1 MTRVIL
7 NSLLQ
12 AGTIKPFQ
20 DIFNFNRNRRLTNN
34 IPRISFTL
42 LLCYFVTLSL
52 ILFGE
57 YMKKNYYF
65 DHNATTPIR
74 PEVLEA
80 MMPFLTGQY
89 GNASSAHALGQSARR
104 ALEDSRARIAALLGA
119 EPDEIVFTGCGTE
132 SDNIALTGSLMSA
145 PKGKNGLV
153 TSQVEHSAVLNTGKM
168 HEKRGFKVV
177 FAGVDNE
184 CRLDMDFLRQSVG
197 RETGLVS
204 IMFANNETGV
214 IQPIREAAE
223 TAHAAGALFHTDA
236 VQAAGKVPIHVKD
249 MDIDMLT
256 MSAHKLNA
264 PKGIGLLFIRR
275 GIPVTPLTYGGHHE
289 HGIRPGT
296 ENVAGIVGFARAF
309 ELAVG
314 DMKTEGE
321 KLSKLRERME
331 KSIESLIP
339 DVRFNGRRADRLPG
353 TSNISFPGVDGEA
366 LLISMDLE
374 GLAVSTGSACTS
386 GEVEPSHVLLAMG
399 VDPRTATS
407 SLRFSMGWGTT
418 DEGVDHILEVL
429 PGIVN
434 RLRSVSGGVAY
445 ACAASEE

>member
-1 MTRVIL
+1 
-7 NSLLQ
+7 
-12 AGTIKPFQ
+12 
-20 DIFNFNRNRRLTNN
+20 
-34 IPRISFTL
+34 
-42 LLCYFVTLSL
+42 
-52 ILFGE
+52 
-57 YMKKNYYF
+57 MKTHYYF

-89 GNASSAHALGQSARR
+89 GNASSPHALGQAARR
-104 ALEDSRARIAALLGA
+104 ALEDSRSRIAALLGA

-132 SDNIALTGSLMSA
+132 SDNIAITGSLMSSS
-145 PKGKNGLV
+145 KEKNGLV
-153 TSQVEHSAVLNTGKM
+153 TTLVEHSAVLNTGKM
-168 HEKRGFKVV
+168 LEKKDLKVV
-177 FAGVDNE
+177 FAGVDSE
-184 CRLDMDFLRQSVG
+184 CRLDIDFLRQAVG

-204 IMFANNETGV
+204 IMFGNNETGV

-236 VQAAGKVPIHVKD
+236 VQAAGKIPIHVKE
-249 MDIDMLT
+249 MGIDMLS
-256 MSAHKLNA
+256 MSAHKMNA
-264 PKGIGLLFIRR
+264 PKGLGLFYIRR
-275 GIPVTPLTYGGHHE
+275 GIPITPLTYGGHHE

-309 ELAVG
+309 ELAVRE
-314 DMKTEGE
+314 MKTEGE
-321 KLSKLRERME
+321 KLSKLRDRME
-331 KSIESLIP
+331 SSIENLIP
-339 DVRFNGRRADRLPG
+339 DVLFNGRKAVRLPG
-353 TSNISFPGVDGEA
+353 TSNISFLGVDGEA
-366 LLISMDLE
+366 LLISMDME

-386 GEVEPSHVLLAMG
+386 GEVAPSHVLVAMG

-434 RLRSVSGGVAY
+434 RLRRVSGGVVGE
-445 ACAASEE
+445 CVTTDV